1 MNHFAIKFSSINAA
15 ELRDYYKI
23 LGIDRKATDHDIKQA
38 FLKQSKLLHPD
49 VNKEDPNNHS
59 NFVQLNEAYQTL
71 SNTNS
76 RKIYDMEKSRNI
88 YHQYNTNR
96 NYTNNSSYQYNV
108 DEQAWES
115 DLRYAEEIYKK
126 YGMNRPRHNSKSKM
140 DAANKKV
147 VGLCVIYSGIGCFL
161 MYIALVYFRSKY
173 NAHIFDMNQAGT
185 SLLNE
190 NRRNAKEHG
199 NDGQLKI
206 LLEKM
211 RAE

>member
-96 NYTNNSSYQYNV
+96 NYTNNSSYQYNT
-108 DEQAWES
+108 EKQAWER
-115 DLRYAEEIYKK
+115 DLKYADEIYKK
-126 YGMNRPRHNSKSKM
+126 YGMNSPKSQSTMQRKNM
-140 DAANKKV
+140 KS
-147 VGLCVIYSGIGCFL
+147 IYFCIVLSFIGSYL
-161 MYIALVYFRSKY
+161 LYVRLTYFRSKY